1 VASATRLQEGLEAM
15 TRRVVDSAGRVGEG
29 FPHYGDAATGEWT
42 TSPGGDWTGG
52 FWNGMLWLAHA
63 RTGEDRF
70 REWAERWT
78 RLLEPRARSETV
90 FRGFLFYYGAALGS
104 ILSGNEFAREV
115 GLAGA
120 LGLATLYNEKAAAIP
135 LGTEAEEASDPGR
148 RGRGAT
154 NVDGVQGAALL
165 FWAARETGEPALH
178 EIGLRHALRHVEW
191 CVRADGSVCQ
201 SASFDPES
209 GVLLH
214 RYTHKGLTDESTWA
228 RAQAWAMLGYA
239 VDAIWEP
246 ERRELLDT
254 AERTADWWI
263 DHVPTDRVAYWDFDV
278 EPGPGVERDTSATA
292 IALAALL
299 KLAEL
304 ASDAERRTRYRA
316 EAEATAAAL
325 LDGYLTEAGI
335 LTEGCYNR
343 RIGLATR
350 SELIWG
356 SYYLYEAL
364 HVLLDSLDPAKI

>member
-1 VASATRLQEGLEAM
+1 
-15 TRRVVDSAGRVGEG
+15 
-29 FPHYGDAATGEWT
+29 
-42 TSPGGDWTGG
+42 
-52 FWNGMLWLAHA
+52 
-63 RTGEDRF
+63 
-70 REWAERWT
+70 
-78 RLLEPRARSETV
+78 
-90 FRGFLFYYGAALGS
+90 
-104 ILSGNEFAREV
+104 
-115 GLAGA
+115 
-120 LGLATLYNEKAAAIP
+120 
-135 LGTEAEEASDPGR
+135 
-148 RGRGAT
+148 
-154 NVDGVQGAALL
+154 
-165 FWAARETGEPALH
+165 
-178 EIGLRHALRHVEW
+178 
-191 CVRADGSVCQ
+191 
-201 SASFDPES
+201 
-209 GVLLH
+209 
-214 RYTHKGLTDESTWA
+214 
-228 RAQAWAMLGYA
+228 MLGYA
-239 VDAIWEP
+239 VDAIREP

-325 LDGYLTEAGI
+325 LDGYLTDAGI

-364 HVLLDSLDPAKI
+364 HVLTGWLGPADI